1 VTRAEEFVVKLDR
14 IRGYMDAHSLTGVA
28 LTRQDNFAWATC
40 GGDNHVAI
48 ATDGGVATLVVT
60 EDAAT
65 VVTTNIEAERIA
77 NEELQDL
84 GIEVAAFEWHQNRLA
99 QLVCEIGGA
108 RVGADTGI
116 DGTELLSPAFA
127 ELRWQL
133 TEGEIERYRWLG
145 RRVADAVAG
154 TCKAIQPGETEDSI
168 AGMLSAKLLGD
179 GITPGVV
186 LVAVDERIEKY
197 RHPIPKL
204 QQLERC
210 AMVVTC
216 GRRWGLYI
224 SCTRL
229 VHFGPLPEE
238 LARKHQ
244 ACCDV
249 DAAFILATEPG
260 TAVSDIFSGAVE
272 AYASAGFEDEWKF
285 HHQGGATGYGTRDYK
300 GTLYDEHIVLENQAF
315 AWNPSI
321 RGTKSEDTILAT
333 SNGPEV
339 LSAAW
344 DWPMRTARFAGRE
357 IQRPDILVR

>member
-1 VTRAEEFVVKLDR
+1 MTRAQEFAVKLDR
-14 IRGYMDAHSLTGVA
+14 IRGYMGAHNLTAVA
-28 LTRQDNFAWATC
+28 LTRQDSFAWATC
-40 GGDNHVAI
+40 GGDSHVAT

-60 EDAAT
+60 DEGASI
-65 VVTTNIEAERIA
+65 VTSNIEAGRIA
-77 NEELQDL
+77 DEELQGL
-84 GIEVAAFEWHQNRLA
+84 ALPVASFDWHEDRLPE
-99 QLVCEIGGA
+99 LVREIGGA
-108 RVGADTGI
+108 HVGADTGI
-116 DGTELLSPAFA
+116 AGTQPLSPSFN

-133 TEGEIERYRWLG
+133 TEPEIERYRWLG

-154 TCKAIQPGETEDSI
+154 TCKAINPGETEDSI
-168 AGMLSAKLLGD
+168 AALFSAKLLGQ

-186 LVAVDERIEKY
+186 LIAVDERIERY
-197 RHPIPKL
+197 RHPIPKPKEL
-204 QQLERC
+204 KRY

-216 GRRWGLYI
+216 GRKWGLYV
-224 SCTRL
+224 SATRL
-229 VHFGPLPEE
+229 VHFGPLPDQ

-260 TAVSDIFSGAVE
+260 AAASDIFSGAVD
-272 AYASAGFEDEWKF
+272 AYACAGFADEWTF

-321 RGTKSEDTILAT
+321 TGTKSEDTILAT
-333 SNGPEV
+333 ANGPEV
-339 LSAAW
+339 LSAAQ
-344 DWPMRTARFAGRE
+344 DWPMVAARWGDTE